1 MEDTENKGP
10 QENVSSQDQQ
20 NGDTTLVACRAELLE
35 MKNRYLYLTA
45 EFDNYKKRSSKEQA
59 SLIEMAQDR
68 VIIDFLSIVDDLGR
82 AFEELKL
89 QQLPQDVAT
98 HFQGISMIVKNL
110 DALLKKYEIEE
121 ISHKGTFDPQFFEAV
136 MQQESPDHASG
147 EILAILQKG
156 YMRKGRVLRPAKV
169 AVAL

>member
-1 MEDTENKGP
+1 
-10 QENVSSQDQQ
+10 
-20 NGDTTLVACRAELLE
+20 
-35 MKNRYLYLTA
+35 
-45 EFDNYKKRSSKEQA
+45 
-59 SLIEMAQDR
+59 MAQDR

-89 QQLPQDVAT
+89 QQLPQDVAA

-169 AVAL
+169 VVAL